1 MPKMAVRTLKK
12 TAIGNIR
19 STENP
24 NKTIQDSEK
33 LYMLCGDCEDLFS
46 EKETWFANKI
56 FHPYLKKEKTI
67 FDYDE
72 NLAYFITSVNWRS
85 LYLDILDFVENSV
98 VGIDALECLIE
109 SEKIM
114 NEFLRGKRND
124 LGKIEN
130 HIFFFDDIKELF
142 VDASNFADLKPHA
155 TFHRGIGSYTFCYED
170 EKTYG
175 TLTNMMGVILVTL
188 YHKGQR
194 EVWNNTEILNG
205 VGRIEAKDQQI
216 QSVFG
221 NELIHIM
228 ETAKKAS
235 EAMSVAQ
242 QKKAED
248 RIKAAGEDVKNFFVL
263 LVSLKK
269 KEYDEKTIATL
280 SKLIPQNILFAL
292 EYENESRLA
301 IYHTKVMQTAWI
313 PTEEQKVELK
323 GLNLDT
329 VWENIVIAVGGL
341 NIEKGNTLD
350 EQIEINEKK
359 QKLEKEIA
367 KLEKQ
372 ARAEKQPKK
381 KFELVQA
388 EKKLKEKLKLLEG

>member
-1 MPKMAVRTLKK
+1 M
-12 TAIGNIR
+12 
-19 STENP
+19 
-24 NKTIQDSEK
+24 
-33 LYMLCGDCEDLFS
+33 
-46 EKETWFANKI
+46 
-56 FHPYLKKEKTI
+56 
-67 FDYDE
+67 
-72 NLAYFITSVNWRS
+72 
-85 LYLDILDFVENSV
+85 
-98 VGIDALECLIE
+98 ECLIE

-248 RIKAAGEDVKNFFVL
+248 RIKAAGEDVKNYSVFQDWMNDMD
-263 LVSLKK
+263 LKNRITDK
-269 KEYDEKTIATL
+269 
-280 SKLIPQNILFAL
+280 
-292 EYENESRLA
+292 
-301 IYHTKVMQTAWI
+301 
-313 PTEEQKVELK
+313 
-323 GLNLDT
+323 
-329 VWENIVIAVGGL
+329 
-341 NIEKGNTLD
+341 
-350 EQIEINEKK
+350 
-359 QKLEKEIA
+359 
-367 KLEKQ
+367 
-372 ARAEKQPKK
+372 
-381 KFELVQA
+381 
-388 EKKLKEKLKLLEG
+388 

>member
-1 MPKMAVRTLKK
+1 MYNLTKCALCGNEAELELSHTVPKMAVRTLKK

-114 NEFLRGKRND
+114 NEFLREKRND

-130 HIFFFDDIKELF
+130 HIFFFDDIKELS
-142 VDASNFADLKPHA
+142 VGASNFADLKPHA

-221 NELIHIM
+221 N
-228 ETAKKAS
+228 
-235 EAMSVAQ
+235 
-242 QKKAED
+242 
-248 RIKAAGEDVKNFFVL
+248 
-263 LVSLKK
+263 
-269 KEYDEKTIATL
+269 
-280 SKLIPQNILFAL
+280 
-292 EYENESRLA
+292 
-301 IYHTKVMQTAWI
+301 
-313 PTEEQKVELK
+313 
-323 GLNLDT
+323 
-329 VWENIVIAVGGL
+329 
-341 NIEKGNTLD
+341 
-350 EQIEINEKK
+350 
-359 QKLEKEIA
+359 
-367 KLEKQ
+367 
-372 ARAEKQPKK
+372 
-381 KFELVQA
+381 
-388 EKKLKEKLKLLEG
+388 

>member
-1 MPKMAVRTLKK
+1 MYNLTKCALCGNQAELELSHTVPKMAVRTLKK

-114 NEFLRGKRND
+114 NEFLREKRND

-130 HIFFFDDIKELF
+130 HIFFFDDIKELS
-142 VDASNFADLKPHA
+142 VGASNFADLKPHA

-248 RIKAAGEDVKNFFVL
+248 RIKAAGEEVKNYSVFQDWMNDMD
-263 LVSLKK
+263 LKNK
-269 KEYDEKTIATL
+269 ITDK
-280 SKLIPQNILFAL
+280 
-292 EYENESRLA
+292 
-301 IYHTKVMQTAWI
+301 
-313 PTEEQKVELK
+313 
-323 GLNLDT
+323 
-329 VWENIVIAVGGL
+329 
-341 NIEKGNTLD
+341 
-350 EQIEINEKK
+350 
-359 QKLEKEIA
+359 
-367 KLEKQ
+367 
-372 ARAEKQPKK
+372 
-381 KFELVQA
+381 
-388 EKKLKEKLKLLEG
+388 

>member
-1 MPKMAVRTLKK
+1 
-12 TAIGNIR
+12 
-19 STENP
+19 
-24 NKTIQDSEK
+24 
-33 LYMLCGDCEDLFS
+33 MLCGDCEDLFS

-114 NEFLRGKRND
+114 NEFLREKRND

-130 HIFFFDDIKELF
+130 HIFFFDDIKELS
-142 VDASNFADLKPHA
+142 VGASNFADLKPHA

-242 QKKAED
+242 QKKAGGDNLIES
-248 RIKAAGEDVKNFFVL
+248 VKLLFCEIVLCYFYIRTTNFVMFPRGKPHIFFFCIGTLIDYFCSGMLVGSPVHFVL
-263 LVSLKK
+263 
-269 KEYDEKTIATL
+269 Y
-280 SKLIPQNILFAL
+280 LF
-292 EYENESRLA
+292 
-301 IYHTKVMQTAWI
+301 
-313 PTEEQKVELK
+313 EEQDRAFCM
-323 GLNLDT
+323 G
-329 VWENIVIAVGGL
+329 II
-341 NIEKGNTLD
+341 
-350 EQIEINEKK
+350 INAGSIDFQNFSPEY
-359 QKLEKEIA
+359 
-367 KLEKQ
+367 
-372 ARAEKQPKK
+372 
-381 KFELVQA
+381 FF
-388 EKKLKEKLKLLEG
+388 

>member
-1 MPKMAVRTLKK
+1 MYNLTKCALCGNEAELELSHTVPKMAVRTLKK

-130 HIFFFDDIKELF
+130 HIFFFDDIKELS
-142 VDASNFADLKPHA
+142 VGASNFADLKPHA

-216 QSVFG
+216 
-221 NELIHIM
+221 
-228 ETAKKAS
+228 
-235 EAMSVAQ
+235 AMSVAQ

-248 RIKAAGEDVKNFFVL
+248 RIKAAGEDVKNYSVFQDWMNDMD
-263 LVSLKK
+263 LKNRITDK
-269 KEYDEKTIATL
+269 
-280 SKLIPQNILFAL
+280 
-292 EYENESRLA
+292 
-301 IYHTKVMQTAWI
+301 
-313 PTEEQKVELK
+313 
-323 GLNLDT
+323 
-329 VWENIVIAVGGL
+329 
-341 NIEKGNTLD
+341 
-350 EQIEINEKK
+350 
-359 QKLEKEIA
+359 
-367 KLEKQ
+367 
-372 ARAEKQPKK
+372 
-381 KFELVQA
+381 
-388 EKKLKEKLKLLEG
+388 

>member
-1 MPKMAVRTLKK
+1 MWNELLVGLGLNLSVK
-12 TAIGNIR
+12 
-19 STENP
+19 NP
-24 NKTIQDSEK
+24 YWNKTKGEMAGECKNKDVLYETMK
-33 LYMLCGDCEDLFS
+33 LSFSCSSPGKARWKQLSQQHCGYCV
-46 EKETWFANKI
+46 
-56 FHPYLKKEKTI
+56 P
-67 FDYDE
+67 
-72 NLAYFITSVNWRS
+72 SVNWRS

-130 HIFFFDDIKELF
+130 HIFFFDDIKELS
-142 VDASNFADLKPHA
+142 VGASNFADLKPHA

-248 RIKAAGEDVKNFFVL
+248 RIKAAGEDVKNYSVFQDWMNDMD
-263 LVSLKK
+263 LKNRITDK
-269 KEYDEKTIATL
+269 
-280 SKLIPQNILFAL
+280 
-292 EYENESRLA
+292 
-301 IYHTKVMQTAWI
+301 
-313 PTEEQKVELK
+313 
-323 GLNLDT
+323 
-329 VWENIVIAVGGL
+329 
-341 NIEKGNTLD
+341 
-350 EQIEINEKK
+350 
-359 QKLEKEIA
+359 
-367 KLEKQ
+367 
-372 ARAEKQPKK
+372 
-381 KFELVQA
+381 
-388 EKKLKEKLKLLEG
+388 

>member
-1 MPKMAVRTLKK
+1 MYNLTKCALCGNEAELELSHTVPKMAVRTLKK

-46 EKETWFANKI
+46 EKETWFASKI
-56 FHPYLKKEKTI
+56 FHPYLKKEKT
-67 FDYDE
+67 
-72 NLAYFITSVNWRS
+72 
-85 LYLDILDFVENSV
+85 ILDFVENSV

-130 HIFFFDDIKELF
+130 HIFFFDDIKELS
-142 VDASNFADLKPHA
+142 VGASNFADLKPHA

-248 RIKAAGEDVKNFFVL
+248 RIKAAGEDVKNYSVFQDWMNDMD
-263 LVSLKK
+263 LKNRITDK
-269 KEYDEKTIATL
+269 
-280 SKLIPQNILFAL
+280 
-292 EYENESRLA
+292 
-301 IYHTKVMQTAWI
+301 
-313 PTEEQKVELK
+313 
-323 GLNLDT
+323 
-329 VWENIVIAVGGL
+329 
-341 NIEKGNTLD
+341 
-350 EQIEINEKK
+350 
-359 QKLEKEIA
+359 
-367 KLEKQ
+367 
-372 ARAEKQPKK
+372 
-381 KFELVQA
+381 
-388 EKKLKEKLKLLEG
+388 

>member
-1 MPKMAVRTLKK
+1 MYNLTKCALCGNEAELELSHTVPKMAVRTLKK

-85 LYLDILDFVENSV
+85 HYLDILDFVENSV

-248 RIKAAGEDVKNFFVL
+248 RIKAAGEDVKNYSVFQDWMNDMD
-263 LVSLKK
+263 LKNRITDK
-269 KEYDEKTIATL
+269 
-280 SKLIPQNILFAL
+280 
-292 EYENESRLA
+292 
-301 IYHTKVMQTAWI
+301 
-313 PTEEQKVELK
+313 
-323 GLNLDT
+323 
-329 VWENIVIAVGGL
+329 
-341 NIEKGNTLD
+341 
-350 EQIEINEKK
+350 
-359 QKLEKEIA
+359 
-367 KLEKQ
+367 
-372 ARAEKQPKK
+372 
-381 KFELVQA
+381 
-388 EKKLKEKLKLLEG
+388 